1 MLPRKRPSK
10 PKLNS
15 PFVPPFAKPLPAKR
29 LKPTASTANVPAPA
43 ERRTTPSPQSQGP
56 IDKMVVVLAEAGCT
70 LLNPAGPPC
79 LPSDLYGFRQR
90 LDSLFS
96 DDTSLRSQFL
106 KGFSEHISSVA
117 NLRRVLLPTQQDG
130 FGSVT
135 SESLIRVLLLV
146 KCIQQDLLDM
156 LLEKLPEYFD
166 GDSNANGS
174 GLTHSSC
181 LYDDVARLILN
192 QFRWLDF
199 LVCSEGFVEKL
210 LQVLSICPHHLKKEI
225 IEALPE
231 IIGDQNNETVVSSL
245 QQMLQ
250 EDSSI
255 IVPVLDSFSNLKLDD
270 LLQDQVITIA
280 LSCIRTIDIEHM
292 PYLLRY
298 LLLSAKA
305 LNARR
310 IFSHIREQ
318 LKFLGASHARTSQ
331 RSKLKGK
338 AVVDNTE
345 ASILDSL
352 RSSLRFKNILCM
364 ELLKE
369 LKSLEEACDHKVI
382 DIWLLTLIFMN
393 SESLHRSVEKLFK
406 KKIVEGCFDDHMF
419 DQCIHGIKDLPKDFL
434 RTFLSLSAYLLGCKE
449 QRAQEFGIHIY
460 ICLFEEFD
468 DAYTRQE
475 VLGALL
481 THVGSGICYEVSAA
495 LDAMVKLAS
504 KKSQELISLSSYIT
518 GILDYLEGFSVASL
532 HKVYELFICLAVSA
546 QSCTQPYG
554 CSIANEL
561 LMILRKQI
569 NNSDL
574 IYKKMGLIG
583 TVKLVASIGD
593 INNTSLP
600 HLSLRSNHEEAV
612 ELLKLSL
619 DSCKQL
625 PLPSAFF
632 YEELI
637 LTLQSKTL
645 HPTIMEWVGKQV
657 IEFESTYLSDLDRGN
672 LAVSDLSYSLEGE
685 VWMNLDG
692 DISPICLNILPLVFP
707 LCRPTSP
714 LQVLPT
720 KFVLLSVVERLANQG
735 SLGGIDALLGCPFH
749 LPSSKLFSELS
760 WLSLTAKQ
768 KQIAI
773 LSLYYADNWMRELLN
788 VFSRQV
794 VEECNSISQAT
805 KEDIIIK
812 LLKRLRNLVYVEC
825 ILDNFLKKHP
835 ILLPELYPHFELS
848 PTIEFDNAKEPESM
862 SETLKESKSSS
873 QSKRRSKGKS
883 SLPSSNSNDEDKSRQ
898 PTIVDLWKKA
908 GATPSQEATKEDVS
922 ITSSKA
928 TQSESEGNQADKYST
943 SEDIEISAYLKC
955 LEVQK
960 YKFRPLSFDCLS
972 LLAHLEKDQ
981 DSCCADPSAKLP
993 LHLYLMRDLHQ
1004 KLLCSSP
1011 SRKQNSA
1018 KGSNASAGLLGLQT
1032 NDFIRKI
1039 PPLFPYLRKNFD
1051 SARHILREGSET
1063 CQEHWKEQCRLAAN
1077 PEIINTSISAS
1088 PALTSISVFKET
1100 LLCFGKILHLA
1111 VSLKE
1116 KTILSGL
1123 LQAFQPMDTPDCF
1136 FQGLEPVPSPGNTDY
1151 LYCGAYSF
1159 LGAVFDVEIEFS
1171 FTLAFEVLLT
1181 LEVMITSIRMILGG
1195 SICQNGKDACTG
1207 FNNEI
1212 VPFLCNKL
1220 ESYAEKLLKH
1230 NCVKDDVDGSSKAKG
1245 EMIHKILRIYLG
1257 NCQSTSDTLNKL
1269 ARSILPKFRR
1279 QKEIVG
1285 KYYDCDLIVRCGS
1298 HIPSNAF
1305 GDEFYPKPIYHGIRA
1320 AEFVCLE
1327 AMLGLDPTHLVSSSS
1342 SVTALEGDNDD
1353 NETFP
1358 TLCSA
1363 TIMVW
1368 YRVMLEE
1375 NISTLINLAKEI
1387 ASQEKPRGGLKPENV
1402 ESFLERILQSVDVFV
1417 SLINVC
1423 RDNDKVSVH
1432 AMAVK
1437 YGGKFIDSF
1446 LKGMLYYDCLV
1457 SQFFCSP
1464 VFNFLKAQFQMHKDL
1479 ILNLIRELQKATRT
1493 IQTLCSE
1500 AKGSKQTSITGK
1512 IPATKRSMER
1522 FLFHVKALLY
1532 ETPSGCSFWMGN
1544 LKHKDLTGHLVSSQA
1559 YLDTNDDDTDDNH
1572 AETIIEDQE
1581 NPPEAIVEDQPTN
1594 VSSP

>member
-10 PKLNS
+10 PKPNS
-15 PFVPPFAKPLPAKR
+15 PFVPPFTKPLPAKR

-43 ERRTTPSPQSQGP
+43 ERRTTATPQSQGP
-56 IDKMVVVLAEAGCT
+56 IDKMVAVLADAGCT
-70 LLNPAGPPC
+70 LVNPAGPPC

-96 DDTSLRSQFL
+96 DDTPLRSQFL

-117 NLRRVLLPTQQDG
+117 NFRRVLLPSQRDG

-135 SESLIRVLLLV
+135 SESLVRVLLLV

-166 GDSNANGS
+166 GDSNASGS

-199 LVCSEGFVEKL
+199 LVCSDGFVEKL

-270 LLQDQVITIA
+270 LLQEQVVMIA

-292 PYLLRY
+292 PYLLRF
-298 LLLSAKA
+298 LLLSAKTS
-305 LNARR
+305 NARR

-338 AVVDNTE
+338 SVVDNTE

-369 LKSLEEACDHKVI
+369 LKSLGEACDHKVI

-393 SESLHRSVEKLFK
+393 SESLQRSVEKLFK
-406 KKIVEGCFDDHMF
+406 KKIVEGCFEDHMF

-518 GILDYLEGFSVASL
+518 GILDYLDGFSVASL

-574 IYKKMGLIG
+574 TYKKMGLIG

-685 VWMNLDG
+685 LWMNLDG

-773 LSLYYADNWMRELLN
+773 LSLYYAANWMRELLN

-835 ILLPELYPHFELS
+835 ILLPKLYPHFELS
-848 PTIEFDNAKEPESM
+848 PTFEFDNAKEPESM

-873 QSKRRSKGKS
+873 QSKRRSRGKS
-883 SLPSSNSNDEDKSRQ
+883 SLPSANSNIEDKFRQ
-898 PTIVDLWKKA
+898 PTVVDLWKKA
-908 GATPSQEATKEDVS
+908 GGTPSQEATKEDVS
-922 ITSSKA
+922 IMSSKA
-928 TQSESEGNQADKYST
+928 TQSESEENQAAKYST
-943 SEDIEISAYLKC
+943 SENIEISAYLKC

-972 LLAHLEKDQ
+972 LLAHVEKDQ

-1004 KLLCSSP
+1004 KLVCSNP

-1039 PPLFPYLRKNFD
+1039 LPLFPYLRRNFD

-1077 PEIINTSISAS
+1077 PEIVN
-1088 PALTSISVFKET
+1088 
-1100 LLCFGKILHLA
+1100 
-1111 VSLKE
+1111 LK
-1116 KTILSGL
+1116 
-1123 LQAFQPMDTPDCF
+1123 F
-1136 FQGLEPVPSPGNTDY
+1136 
-1151 LYCGAYSF
+1151 
-1159 LGAVFDVEIEFS
+1159 EFS

-1181 LEVMITSIRMILGG
+1181 LEVIITSIRMILGG
-1195 SICQNGKDACTG
+1195 SICQNGKEASTG

-1220 ESYAEKLLKH
+1220 ESYAENLLKH
-1230 NCVKDDVDGSSKAKG
+1230 KCVKDDVDGSSKTKG
-1245 EMIHKILRIYLG
+1245 EMIHKILRLYLG

-1269 ARSILPKFRR
+1269 ARSILPK
-1279 QKEIVG
+1279 
-1285 KYYDCDLIVRCGS
+1285 
-1298 HIPSNAF
+1298 
-1305 GDEFYPKPIYHGIRA
+1305 
-1320 AEFVCLE
+1320 
-1327 AMLGLDPTHLVSSSS
+1327 VSSSA
-1342 SVTALEGDNDD
+1342 TALEGDNDD
-1353 NETFP
+1353 ETFP

-1375 NISTLINLAKEI
+1375 NISTLISLAKEI
-1387 ASQEKPRGGLKPENV
+1387 ASQEKPRGGLKAENV
-1402 ESFLERILQSVDVFV
+1402 ESFLERIVQSVDVFV

-1446 LKGMLYYDCLV
+1446 LK
-1457 SQFFCSP
+1457 
-1464 VFNFLKAQFQMHKDL
+1464 VFSFLKAQFQMHKDL

-1500 AKGSKQTSITGK
+1500 AKGSKQTAITGK

-1544 LKHKDLTGHLVSSQA
+1544 LKHKDLMGHLVSSQA
-1559 YLDTNDDDTDDNH
+1559 YLDTNDDGTDDNH
-1572 AETIIEDQE
+1572 AETIIEDRD
-1581 NPPEAIVEDQPTN
+1581 NPPEAIVEDQPTS